1 MERNKK
7 HSQAAEVL
15 APTTQTSFAEFYTG
29 GGKRGGN
36 SNIDARNLIAEAF
49 INKSHNPTPNPFS
62 QFPQYHPYP
71 DAGYYDQRDC
81 SRSRSRSRRC
91 HHYYSDSSVES
102 LPERSRSRNRRKY
115 KDDRKYSHSPV
126 QNENTS
132 NSIVNID

>member
-15 APTTQTSFAEFYTG
+15 EPTTQTSFTEFYTG
-29 GGKRGGN
+29 GGKRGN
-36 SNIDARNLIAEAF
+36 STNIEARNMIADAF
-49 INKSHNPTPNPFS
+49 INKNHNAMPNPFA

-71 DAGYYDQRDC
+71 DAGYYDRRDR
-81 SRSRSRSRRC
+81 SRSRSRSRRR

-102 LPERSRSRNRRKY
+102 LPERNRSRSRRKY
-115 KDDRKYSHSPV
+115 KDDRKYSHSPE
-126 QNENTS
+126 QNEN